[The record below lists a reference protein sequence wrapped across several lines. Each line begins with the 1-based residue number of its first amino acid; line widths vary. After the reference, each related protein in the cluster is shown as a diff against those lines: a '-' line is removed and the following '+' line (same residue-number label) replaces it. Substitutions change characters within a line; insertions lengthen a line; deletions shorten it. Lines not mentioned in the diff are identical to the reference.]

1 MALVL
6 FVSLELWRHDL
17 LAELRLYRNAGFAIV
32 SMVILINA
40 VNFWASHFMQT
51 ILRQRPLG
59 YTSAQAGFAT
69 LPGAFSHGLLDIGG
83 GAISRSVSLVQW
95 QLTRES
101 TVTAYQD
108 CFLLMTAWCIIVM
121 PLVYFIRRAPRQGL

>member
-17 LAELRLYRNAGFAIV
+17 LVELRLYRNAGFAIV

-69 LPGAFSHGLLDIGG
+69 LPGAFFM
-83 GAISRSVSLVQW
+83 AF
-95 QLTRES
+95 S
-101 TVTAYQD
+101 TLSAGRLAD
-108 CFLLMTAWCIIVM
+108 L
-121 PLVYFIRRAPRQGL
+121 